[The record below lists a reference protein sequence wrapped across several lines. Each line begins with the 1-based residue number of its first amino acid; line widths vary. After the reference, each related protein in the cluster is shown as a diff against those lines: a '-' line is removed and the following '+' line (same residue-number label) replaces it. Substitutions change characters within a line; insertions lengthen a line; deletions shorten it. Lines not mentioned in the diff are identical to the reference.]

1 MECKKCGAE
10 VNGAFCTNCGT
21 SVNDE
26 VVLNQEQPKKAKKP
40 IFKKWWFWV
49 AIVVVLIIIIASVSG
64 GDDSGSSSSGGSSAI
79 SLESANV
86 VEDTVQY
93 EIINV
98 FKSSKVQAPMGGGL
112 YYSPESGNEYIIVE
126 AKVKSLLSQA
136 TDLNEVLT
144 MSLTVNGQVYA
155 ATAYEL
161 SANDSDVS
169 QSWAIEPLT
178 ETKMYFACQV
188 PIGVSTDGMVLS
200 VTSGGKTSTTPVSIA
215 DFESEK
221 TFIEI
226 GKEITDGETLSATVE
241 KVYFTSKI
249 SPSNPDGFY
258 SYYEAENGKI
268 YLAMKVKVKNLKG
281 DDLQCEDIAGVKCVY
296 NDKYEYDAAS
306 CVEEDEGSD
315 LTYTSITSIAPLD
328 TTVMYYYIEM
338 PKDAENGGSEISMY
352 ILGETYYYKVG

>member
-1 MECKKCGAE
+1 MENENNMSTNNTVQQNASPQFTTETNSKK
-10 VNGAFCTNCGT
+10 
-21 SVNDE
+21 
-26 VVLNQEQPKKAKKP
+26 KKP

-49 AIVVVLIIIIASVSG
+49 AIVVVLIIIIVSVSG
-64 GDDSGSSSSGGSSAI
+64 GDDSGSGSSGGSSSI
-79 SLESANV
+79 SLEGANV

-98 FKSSKVQAPMGGGL
+98 FKSSKVQAPLGGGL
-112 YYSPESGNEYIIVE
+112 YYTPESGNEFIIVE
-126 AKVKSLLSQA
+126 AKVKSLLAQS
-136 TDLNEVLT
+136 TDLSEVLT
-144 MSLTVNGQVYA
+144 MSLTVNGQAYA

-161 SANDSDVS
+161 SENDSDVS
-169 QSWAIEPLT
+169 QAWAIEPLA

-188 PIGVSTDGMVLS
+188 PKGVSTDGMVLN
-200 VTSGGKTSTTPVSIA
+200 VISGGKTSTTPVSIT
-215 DFESEK
+215 DFESK
-221 TFIEI
+221 KSFIEI

-249 SPSNPDGFY
+249 SPSNPDSYY

-315 LTYTSITSIAPLD
+315 LTYTNITSIAPLD

-338 PKDAENGGSEISMY
+338 PKDAENGSSEISMY
-352 ILGETYYYKVG
+352 ILGETYYYQVG